1 MLRINNVSI
10 HFGGKPLFDKMTFQI
25 VKGER
30 IGLTGKNG
38 AGKSTLL
45 NMIMG
50 HLSPSEGN
58 LETPTTYSIGHLSQD
73 LDEVS
78 DLTVLEEAKKAFV
91 ALNNLEAEIEEVQN
105 QLVTRTDY
113 ESDSYMSLINDLTEK
128 EQLLHQL
135 GGQNTEELIEKVL
148 KGLGFVSNDMTKLV
162 SSLSGGWQMRVELAK
177 ILLQQPDLIL
187 LDEPTNHLDIES
199 IIWLEEYL
207 TTYPGSV
214 LVVSHDKAFLDN
226 VTNRTIEIVLGK
238 IEDYKCNYSKYLV
251 QRQERIEKQQQAK
264 KNQEDFIKQTERN
277 IEKFRAKASKAKF
290 AQSLIKKLDK
300 LEVIEVDG
308 SDNSSMNFKF
318 QEPNRS
324 GDIVVKVENASKAFG
339 DNQVLKNVNL
349 EINRGEKVAFVGKN
363 GMGKTTLARMILNE
377 IDYDG
382 NINLGHNVEVGFFA
396 QHQAEI
402 LDGNRT
408 VFETI
413 DDAATNEMRTRVRSL
428 LGSFLFSG
436 DDTEKKV
443 KVLSGG
449 ERNRLA
455 LCKML
460 LEPCKFIGAR

>member
-148 KGLGFVSNDMTKLV
+148 KGLGFVSSDMTKLV

-199 IIWLEEYL
+199 IIWLEE
-207 TTYPGSV
+207 
-214 LVVSHDKAFLDN
+214 
-226 VTNRTIEIVLGK
+226 
-238 IEDYKCNYSKYLV
+238 
-251 QRQERIEKQQQAK
+251 
-264 KNQEDFIKQTERN
+264 
-277 IEKFRAKASKAKF
+277 
-290 AQSLIKKLDK
+290 
-300 LEVIEVDG
+300 
-308 SDNSSMNFKF
+308 
-318 QEPNRS
+318 
-324 GDIVVKVENASKAFG
+324 
-339 DNQVLKNVNL
+339 
-349 EINRGEKVAFVGKN
+349 
-363 GMGKTTLARMILNE
+363 
-377 IDYDG
+377 
-382 NINLGHNVEVGFFA
+382 
-396 QHQAEI
+396 
-402 LDGNRT
+402 
-408 VFETI
+408 
-413 DDAATNEMRTRVRSL
+413 
-428 LGSFLFSG
+428 
-436 DDTEKKV
+436 
-443 KVLSGG
+443 
-449 ERNRLA
+449 
-455 LCKML
+455 
-460 LEPCKFIGAR
+460 